1 MFMEKIWLK
10 HYPRNV
16 SSTIGNLKFNSIV
29 DLMKNSSSLFPN
41 HTAFENLNTQLSYKK
56 IDKYSEKFGA
66 YLQNQ
71 LSITKDSKVAI
82 MLPNLLTYPVALF
95 GSYLAGATVININP
109 LFKSR
114 EIENTLN
121 DSKAETIIV
130 LDRFIS
136 ELEPIVKNTLIKN
149 IIVCKVTD
157 LLSPAMAALVKT
169 VVFFKGPKVSLNS
182 DYLLFSDGLKNSYI
196 RRNVVLEKKDI
207 ALLQYTGG
215 TTGKSKAAV
224 LTHGNILA
232 NIEQLNMWVGPIVTP
247 GKESIITALPL
258 YHIFSFTV
266 NLLYFYS
273 IGSNNILVTNPRDLK
288 SFVNTLKKNKFTVI
302 TGVNTLFNLLLTSSS
317 FKKIN
322 FSALKFTVGGGM
334 SVLSSTAKKWKKI
347 TGVNITQGY
356 GLTET
361 APIVSVNIISEPF
374 NGMIG
379 PPMPST
385 DISIRDEKNNELS
398 INQEGELCVKGP
410 QVMSE
415 YWNNPEE
422 TKNSFTDDGFFKT
435 GDIAIINEN
444 GSLKIVDRKKDM
456 IISSGFNVYPNE
468 IEDYVSQHPDVREC
482 GVIGVNDS
490 NRGESIRLFIVK
502 EKKSLREIEVIDF
515 CKKGLAIYK
524 IPKKVIFIDEIPKN
538 NVGKILRRK
547 LREI

>member
-1 MFMEKIWLK
+1 MEKIWLK
-10 HYPRNV
+10 HYPEKV

-41 HTAFENLNTQLSYKK
+41 HTAFTNLNTQLSYKK
-56 IDKYSEKFGA
+56 IDRYSEKFGA
-66 YLQNQ
+66 YLQNK

-114 EIENTLN
+114 EIESALN

-130 LDRFIS
+130 LDRFMS

-157 LLSPAMAALVKT
+157 LLSPAMSVLVKT
-169 VVFFKGPKVSLNS
+169 VVFFKGPKISLNS

-196 RRNVVLEKKDI
+196 KRNVVLEKKDI

-232 NIEQLNMWVGPIVTP
+232 NIEQLNIWVGPIVTP

-347 TGVNITQGY
+347 TGVDITQGY

-374 NGMIG
+374 NGTIG

-385 DISIRDEKNNELS
+385 DISIRDEKNNELN

>member
-1 MFMEKIWLK
+1 MEKIWLK
-10 HYPRNV
+10 NYPRNV

-41 HTAFENLNTQLSYKK
+41 HTAFTNLNTQLSYKK

-71 LSITKDSKVAI
+71 LSITKDSRVAI

-157 LLSPAMAALVKT
+157 LLSPAMSALVKT
-169 VVFFKGPKVSLNS
+169 VVFFKGPKISLNS

-196 RRNVVLEKKDI
+196 RKNVVLEKKDI

-288 SFVNTLKKNKFTVI
+288 GFVNTLKKNKFTVI

-322 FSALKFTVGGGM
+322 FNALKFTVGGGM

-374 NGMIG
+374 NGTIG

-468 IEDYVSQHPDVREC
+468 IEDYVAQHPDVREC

-524 IPKKVIFIDEIPKN
+524 IPRKVIFIDEIPKN

>member
-56 IDKYSEKFGA
+56 IDRYSEKFGA
-66 YLQNQ
+66 YLQNK

-109 LFKSR
+109 LFKGR
-114 EIENTLN
+114 EIESVLN
-121 DSKAETIIV
+121 DSKVETIIV
-130 LDRFIS
+130 LDRFMS
-136 ELEPIVKNTLIKN
+136 ELESIVKNTLIKN

-157 LLSPAMAALVKT
+157 LLSPIMSVLVKT
-169 VVFFKGPKVSLNS
+169 VVFFKGPRIHLDNN
-182 DYLLFSDGLKNSYI
+182 YLLFSDALKNSYI
-196 RRNVVLEKKDI
+196 RTNVVLENKDI

-224 LTHGNILA
+224 LTHGNILS
-232 NIEQLNMWVGPIVTP
+232 NIEQLNMWVGPIVVP

-266 NLLYFYS
+266 NLMYFYS

-334 SVLSSTAKKWKKI
+334 SVLSSTAKKWKKV
-347 TGVNITQGY
+347 TGIDITQGY

-361 APIVSVNIISEPF
+361 SPIVSVNIISEPF
-374 NGMIG
+374 NSTIG
-379 PPMPST
+379 PPIPST
-385 DISIRDEKNNELS
+385 EISIRDEKNNELN

-410 QVMSE
+410 QVMSK

-422 TKNSFTDDGFFKT
+422 TKNSFTADGFFKT
-435 GDIAIINEN
+435 GDIAIIKEN
-444 GSLKIVDRKKDM
+444 GFLKIIDRKKDM

-502 EKKSLREIEVIDF
+502 DKKSLSEREVINF

-547 LREI
+547 LREK

>member
-1 MFMEKIWLK
+1 MEKIWLK
-10 HYPRNV
+10 HYPKNIP
-16 SSTIGNLKFNSIV
+16 STIDNLKFNSII
-29 DLMKNSSSLFPN
+29 DLMKNSSSLFPD
-41 HTAFENLNTQLSYKK
+41 HTAFTNLNTRLSYKK
-56 IDKYSEKFGA
+56 VDRYSEKFGA

-71 LSITKDSKVAI
+71 LSITKRSKVAI

-95 GSYLAGATVININP
+95 GSYLAGAIVININP
-109 LFKSR
+109 LFKGR
-114 EIENTLN
+114 EIESALN
-121 DSKAETIIV
+121 DSGAETIIV
-130 LDRFIS
+130 LDRFMS
-136 ELEPIVKNTLIKN
+136 ELEPVVKNTLIKN
-149 IIVCKVTD
+149 IIICRITD
-157 LLSPAMAALVKT
+157 LLSPIMSALVKT
-169 VVFFKGPKVSLNS
+169 VFFFKGPKISLNS
-182 DYLLFSDGLKNSYI
+182 NYLLFSNILKNSYL
-196 RRNVVLEKKDI
+196 RKNTVLENKDI

-215 TTGKSKAAV
+215 TTGKSKDAV

-232 NIEQLNMWVGPIVTP
+232 NIEQLNAWVGPIVVP

-266 NLLYFYS
+266 NLMYFYS

-347 TGVNITQGY
+347 TGVDITQGY

-374 NGMIG
+374 NGTIG

-385 DISIRDEKNNELS
+385 DISIRDEKNNELN

-490 NRGESIRLFIVK
+490 NRGESIKLFIVK
-502 EKKSLREIEVIDF
+502 EEKKLGEIEVINF
-515 CKKGLAIYK
+515 CKKGLAVYK

-547 LREI
+547 LREF

>member
-1 MFMEKIWLK
+1 MKKIWLK
-10 HYPRNV
+10 HYPKNI
-16 SSTIGNLKFNSIV
+16 SPTINSLKFNSII
-29 DLMKNSSSLFPN
+29 DLMKNSSSLFPD
-41 HTAFENLNTQLSYKK
+41 HTAFTNLNTRLSYKK
-56 IDKYSEKFGA
+56 IDRYSEKFGA

-71 LSITKDSKVAI
+71 LSITKRSKVAI

-95 GSYLAGATVININP
+95 GSYLAGAIVININP
-109 LFKSR
+109 LFKGR
-114 EIENTLN
+114 EIESALN
-121 DSKAETIIV
+121 DSGAETIIV
-130 LDRFIS
+130 LDRFMS
-136 ELEPIVKNTLIKN
+136 ELEPVVKNTLIKN
-149 IIVCKVTD
+149 IIVCRVTD
-157 LLSPAMAALVKT
+157 LLSPIMSALIKT
-169 VVFFKGPKVSLNS
+169 VFFFKGPKISLNN
-182 DYLLFSDGLKNSYI
+182 DYLLFSDTLKNSYLRKNI
-196 RRNVVLEKKDI
+196 VLENKDI

-232 NIEQLNMWVGPIVTP
+232 NIEQLNAWVGPIVVP

-266 NLLYFYS
+266 NLMYFYS

-347 TGVNITQGY
+347 TGVDITQGY

-374 NGMIG
+374 NGTIG
-379 PPMPST
+379 LPMPST
-385 DISIRDEKNNELS
+385 DISIRDEKNNELN

-490 NRGESIRLFIVK
+490 NRGESIKLFIVK
-502 EKKSLREIEVIDF
+502 EEKKLGEIEVINF
-515 CKKGLAIYK
+515 CKRGLAVYK

-547 LREI
+547 LREF

>member
-1 MFMEKIWLK
+1 MEKIWLK
-10 HYPRNV
+10 HYPKNIP
-16 SSTIGNLKFNSIV
+16 STIDSLKFNSII
-29 DLMKNSSSLFPN
+29 DLMKNSSSLFPD
-41 HTAFENLNTQLSYKK
+41 HTAFTNLNTRLSYKK
-56 IDKYSEKFGA
+56 IDRYSEKFGA

-71 LSITKDSKVAI
+71 LSITKRSKVAI

-95 GSYLAGATVININP
+95 GSYLAGAIVININP
-109 LFKSR
+109 LFKGR
-114 EIENTLN
+114 EIESALN
-121 DSKAETIIV
+121 DSGAETIIV
-130 LDRFIS
+130 LDRFMS

-149 IIVCKVTD
+149 IIVCRVTD
-157 LLSPAMAALVKT
+157 LLSPIMSALVKT
-169 VVFFKGPKVSLNS
+169 VFFFKGPKISLNS
-182 DYLLFSDGLKNSYI
+182 NYLLFSDTLKNSYLRKNI
-196 RRNVVLEKKDI
+196 VLESQDI

-224 LTHGNILA
+224 LTHGNILS
-232 NIEQLNMWVGPIVTP
+232 NIEQLNVWVGPIVVP

-266 NLLYFYS
+266 NLMYFYS

-347 TGVNITQGY
+347 TGVDITQGY

-374 NGMIG
+374 NGTIG

-385 DISIRDEKNNELS
+385 DISIRDEKNNELN

-490 NRGESIRLFIVK
+490 NRGESIKLFIVK
-502 EKKSLREIEVIDF
+502 EEKKLGEIEVINF
-515 CKKGLAIYK
+515 CKKGLAVYK

-547 LREI
+547 LREF

>member
-1 MFMEKIWLK
+1 MEKIWLK
-10 HYPRNV
+10 HYPGNV
-16 SSTIGNLKFNSIV
+16 ASKIGNLKFNSII

-41 HTAFENLNTQLSYKK
+41 HTAFTNLNTQLSYKK
-56 IDKYSEKFGA
+56 IDRYSEKFGA
-66 YLQNQ
+66 YLQNK

-109 LFKSR
+109 LFKGR
-114 EIENTLN
+114 EIESVLN
-121 DSKAETIIV
+121 DSKVETIIV
-130 LDRFIS
+130 LDRFMS
-136 ELEPIVKNTLIKN
+136 ELESIVKNTLIKN

-157 LLSPAMAALVKT
+157 LLSPIMSVLVKT
-169 VVFFKGPKVSLNS
+169 VVFFKGPRIHLDNN
-182 DYLLFSDGLKNSYI
+182 YLLFSDALKNSYI
-196 RRNVVLEKKDI
+196 RTNVVLENKDI

-224 LTHGNILA
+224 LTHGNILS
-232 NIEQLNMWVGPIVTP
+232 NIEQLNMWVGPIVVP

-266 NLLYFYS
+266 NLMYFYS

-334 SVLSSTAKKWKKI
+334 SVLSNTAKKWKKV
-347 TGVNITQGY
+347 TGIDITQGY

-361 APIVSVNIISEPF
+361 SPIVSVNIISEPF
-374 NGMIG
+374 NSTIG
-379 PPMPST
+379 PPIPST
-385 DISIRDEKNNELS
+385 EISIRDEKNNELN

-410 QVMSE
+410 QVMSK

-422 TKNSFTDDGFFKT
+422 TKNSFTADGFFKT
-435 GDIAIINEN
+435 GDIAIIKEN
-444 GSLKIVDRKKDM
+444 GFLKIIDRKKDM

-502 EKKSLREIEVIDF
+502 DKKSLSEREVINF

-547 LREI
+547 LREK

>member
-1 MFMEKIWLK
+1 MEKIWLK
-10 HYPRNV
+10 YYPGNV
-16 SSTIGNLKFNSIV
+16 ASKIGNLKFNSIV

-41 HTAFENLNTQLSYKK
+41 HTAFTNLNTQLSYKK
-56 IDKYSEKFGA
+56 IDRYSEKFGA
-66 YLQNQ
+66 YLQNK

-109 LFKSR
+109 LFKGR
-114 EIENTLN
+114 EIESVLN
-121 DSKAETIIV
+121 DSKVETIIV
-130 LDRFIS
+130 LDRFMS
-136 ELEPIVKNTLIKN
+136 ELESIVKNTLIKN

-157 LLSPAMAALVKT
+157 LLSPIMSVLVKT
-169 VVFFKGPKVSLNS
+169 VVFFKGPRIHLDNN
-182 DYLLFSDGLKNSYI
+182 YLLFSDALKNSYI
-196 RRNVVLEKKDI
+196 RTNVVLENKDI

-224 LTHGNILA
+224 LTHGNILS
-232 NIEQLNMWVGPIVTP
+232 NIEQLNMWVGPIVVP

-266 NLLYFYS
+266 NLMYFYS

-334 SVLSSTAKKWKKI
+334 SVLSNTAKKWKKV
-347 TGVNITQGY
+347 TGIDITQGY

-361 APIVSVNIISEPF
+361 SPIVSVNIISEPF
-374 NGMIG
+374 NSTIG
-379 PPMPST
+379 PPIPST
-385 DISIRDEKNNELS
+385 EISIRDEKNNELN

-410 QVMSE
+410 QVMSK

-422 TKNSFTDDGFFKT
+422 TKNSFTADGFFKT
-435 GDIAIINEN
+435 GDIAIIKEN
-444 GSLKIVDRKKDM
+444 GFLKIIDRKKDM

-502 EKKSLREIEVIDF
+502 DKKSLSEREVINF

-547 LREI
+547 LREK

>member
-1 MFMEKIWLK
+1 MEKIWLK
-10 HYPRNV
+10 HYPKNIP
-16 SSTIGNLKFNSIV
+16 STIDSLKFNSII
-29 DLMKNSSSLFPN
+29 DLMKNSSSLFPD
-41 HTAFENLNTQLSYKK
+41 HTAFTNLNTRLSYKK
-56 IDKYSEKFGA
+56 IDRYSEKFGA

-71 LSITKDSKVAI
+71 LSITKRSKVAI

-95 GSYLAGATVININP
+95 GSYLAGAIVININP
-109 LFKSR
+109 LFKGR
-114 EIENTLN
+114 EIESALN
-121 DSKAETIIV
+121 DSGAETIIV
-130 LDRFIS
+130 LDRFMS
-136 ELEPIVKNTLIKN
+136 ELEPVVKNTLIKN
-149 IIVCKVTD
+149 IIICRITD
-157 LLSPAMAALVKT
+157 LLSPIMSALVKT
-169 VVFFKGPKVSLNS
+169 VFFFKGPKISLSSN
-182 DYLLFSDGLKNSYI
+182 YLLFSNILKNSYL
-196 RRNVVLEKKDI
+196 RKNTVLENKDI

-232 NIEQLNMWVGPIVTP
+232 NIEQLNAWVGPIVVP

-266 NLLYFYS
+266 NLMYFYS

-347 TGVNITQGY
+347 TGVDITQGY

-374 NGMIG
+374 NGTIG

-385 DISIRDEKNNELS
+385 DISIRDEKNNELN

-490 NRGESIRLFIVK
+490 NRGESIKLFIVK
-502 EKKSLREIEVIDF
+502 EEKKLGEIEVINF
-515 CKKGLAIYK
+515 CKKGLAVYK
-524 IPKKVIFIDEIPKN
+524 IPKKVIFVDEIPKN

-547 LREI
+547 LREF

>member
-1 MFMEKIWLK
+1 MEKIWLK
-10 HYPRNV
+10 HYPKNI
-16 SSTIGNLKFNSIV
+16 SSTIDSLKFNSII
-29 DLMKNSSSLFPN
+29 DLMKNSSSLFPD
-41 HTAFENLNTQLSYKK
+41 HTAFTNLNTQLSYKK
-56 IDKYSEKFGA
+56 IDRYSEKFGA

-71 LSITKDSKVAI
+71 LSITKSSKVAI

-95 GSYLAGATVININP
+95 GSYLAGAIVININP
-109 LFKSR
+109 LFKGR
-114 EIENTLN
+114 EIESALN
-121 DSKAETIIV
+121 DSGAETIIV
-130 LDRFIS
+130 LDRFMS
-136 ELEPIVKNTLIKN
+136 ELEPVVQNTLIKN
-149 IIVCKVTD
+149 IIVCRVTD
-157 LLSPAMAALVKT
+157 LLSPIMSALVKT
-169 VVFFKGPKVSLNS
+169 VFFFKGPKILLNS
-182 DYLLFSDGLKNSYI
+182 NYLLFSDTLKNSYLRKNI
-196 RRNVVLEKKDI
+196 VLESQDI

-224 LTHGNILA
+224 LTHGNILS
-232 NIEQLNMWVGPIVTP
+232 NIEQLNVWVGPIVVP

-266 NLLYFYS
+266 NLMYFYS
-273 IGSNNILVTNPRDLK
+273 IGSNNILITNPRDLK
-288 SFVNTLKKNKFTVI
+288 SFVNTLKKHKFTVI

-322 FSALKFTVGGGM
+322 FSTLKFTVGGGM
-334 SVLSSTAKKWKKI
+334 SVLSNTAKKWKKI
-347 TGVNITQGY
+347 TGVDITQGY

-374 NGMIG
+374 NGTIG

-385 DISIRDEKNNELS
+385 DISIRDEKNNELN

-435 GDIAIINEN
+435 GDIAIINES

-490 NRGESIRLFIVK
+490 NRGESIKLFIVK
-502 EKKSLREIEVIDF
+502 EEKNLGEIEVIDF
-515 CKKGLAIYK
+515 CKKGLAVYK

-547 LREI
+547 LREL

>member
-1 MFMEKIWLK
+1 MEKIWLK

-374 NGMIG
+374 NGTIG

>member
-1 MFMEKIWLK
+1 MEKIWLK
-10 HYPRNV
+10 HYPEKV

-41 HTAFENLNTQLSYKK
+41 HTAFTNLNTQLSYKK
-56 IDKYSEKFGA
+56 IDRYSEKFGA
-66 YLQNQ
+66 YLQNK

-109 LFKSR
+109 LFKGR
-114 EIENTLN
+114 EIESVLN
-121 DSKAETIIV
+121 DSKVETIIV
-130 LDRFIS
+130 LDRFMS
-136 ELEPIVKNTLIKN
+136 ELESIVKNTLIKN

-157 LLSPAMAALVKT
+157 LLSPIMSVLVKT
-169 VVFFKGPKVSLNS
+169 VVFFKGPKISLNS

-266 NLLYFYS
+266 NLLYFYN

-334 SVLSSTAKKWKKI
+334 SVLSNTAKKWKKI

-374 NGMIG
+374 NGTIG

-385 DISIRDEKNNELS
+385 DISIRDEKNNELN

>member
-1 MFMEKIWLK
+1 MEKIWLK

-41 HTAFENLNTQLSYKK
+41 HTAFTNLNTQLSYKK

-157 LLSPAMAALVKT
+157 LLSPAMSALVKT
-169 VVFFKGPKVSLNS
+169 VVFFKGPKISLNS

-196 RRNVVLEKKDI
+196 RKNVVLEKKDI

-288 SFVNTLKKNKFTVI
+288 GFVNTLKKNKFTVI

-322 FSALKFTVGGGM
+322 FNALKFTVGGGM

-374 NGMIG
+374 NGTIG

-468 IEDYVSQHPDVREC
+468 IEDYVAQHPDVREC

-502 EKKSLREIEVIDF
+502 EKKNLREIEVIDF

-524 IPKKVIFIDEIPKN
+524 IPRKVIFIDEIPKN

>member
-1 MFMEKIWLK
+1 MEKIWLK
-10 HYPRNV
+10 HYPEKV

-41 HTAFENLNTQLSYKK
+41 HTAFTNLNTQLSYKK
-56 IDKYSEKFGA
+56 IDRYSEKFGA
-66 YLQNQ
+66 YLQNK

-109 LFKSR
+109 LFKGR
-114 EIENTLN
+114 EIESVLN
-121 DSKAETIIV
+121 DSKVETIIV
-130 LDRFIS
+130 LDRFMS
-136 ELEPIVKNTLIKN
+136 ELESIVKNTLIKN

-157 LLSPAMAALVKT
+157 LLSPIMSVLVKT
-169 VVFFKGPKVSLNS
+169 VVFFKGPRIHLDNN
-182 DYLLFSDGLKNSYI
+182 YLLFSDALKNSYI
-196 RRNVVLEKKDI
+196 RTNVVLENKDI

-224 LTHGNILA
+224 LTHGNILS
-232 NIEQLNMWVGPIVTP
+232 NIEQLNMWVGPIVVP

-266 NLLYFYS
+266 NLMYFYS

-334 SVLSSTAKKWKKI
+334 SVLSSTAKKWKKV
-347 TGVNITQGY
+347 TGIDITQGY

-361 APIVSVNIISEPF
+361 SPIVSVNIISEPF
-374 NGMIG
+374 NSTIG
-379 PPMPST
+379 PPIPST
-385 DISIRDEKNNELS
+385 EISIRDEKNNELN

-410 QVMSE
+410 QVMSK

-422 TKNSFTDDGFFKT
+422 TKNSFTADGFFKT
-435 GDIAIINEN
+435 GDIAIIKEN
-444 GSLKIVDRKKDM
+444 GFLKIIDRKKDM

-502 EKKSLREIEVIDF
+502 DKKSLSEREVINF

-547 LREI
+547 LREK

>member
-1 MFMEKIWLK
+1 MEKIWLK
-10 HYPRNV
+10 HYPGNV
-16 SSTIGNLKFNSIV
+16 ASKIGNLKFNSIV

-41 HTAFENLNTQLSYKK
+41 HTAFTNLNTQLSYKK
-56 IDKYSEKFGA
+56 IDRYSEKFGA
-66 YLQNQ
+66 YLQNK

-109 LFKSR
+109 LFKGR
-114 EIENTLN
+114 EIESVLN
-121 DSKAETIIV
+121 DSKVETIIV
-130 LDRFIS
+130 LDRFMS
-136 ELEPIVKNTLIKN
+136 ELESIVKNTLIKN

-157 LLSPAMAALVKT
+157 LLSPIMSVLVKT
-169 VVFFKGPKVSLNS
+169 VVFFKGPRIHLDNN
-182 DYLLFSDGLKNSYI
+182 YLLFSDALKNSYI
-196 RRNVVLEKKDI
+196 RMNVVLENKDI

-224 LTHGNILA
+224 LTHGNILS
-232 NIEQLNMWVGPIVTP
+232 NIEQLNMWVGPIVVP

-266 NLLYFYS
+266 NLMYFYS

-334 SVLSSTAKKWKKI
+334 SVLSNTAKKWKKV
-347 TGVNITQGY
+347 TGIDITQGY

-361 APIVSVNIISEPF
+361 SPIVSVNIISEPF
-374 NGMIG
+374 NSTIG
-379 PPMPST
+379 PPIPST
-385 DISIRDEKNNELS
+385 EISIRDEKNNELN

-410 QVMSE
+410 QVMSK

-422 TKNSFTDDGFFKT
+422 TKNSFTADGFFKT
-435 GDIAIINEN
+435 GDIAIIKEN
-444 GSLKIVDRKKDM
+444 GFLKIIDRKKDM

-468 IEDYVSQHPDVREC
+468 IEDYVSQHPNVREC

-502 EKKSLREIEVIDF
+502 DKKSLSEREVINF

-547 LREI
+547 LREK

>member
-1 MFMEKIWLK
+1 MEKIWLK
-10 HYPRNV
+10 HYPGNV
-16 SSTIGNLKFNSIV
+16 ASKIGNLKFNSIV

-41 HTAFENLNTQLSYKK
+41 HTAFTNLNTQLSYKK
-56 IDKYSEKFGA
+56 IDRYSEKFGA
-66 YLQNQ
+66 YLQNK

-109 LFKSR
+109 LFKGR
-114 EIENTLN
+114 EIESVLN
-121 DSKAETIIV
+121 DSKVETIIV
-130 LDRFIS
+130 LDRFMS
-136 ELEPIVKNTLIKN
+136 ELESIVKNTLIKN

-157 LLSPAMAALVKT
+157 LLSPIMSVLVKT
-169 VVFFKGPKVSLNS
+169 VVFFKGPKISLNS

-196 RRNVVLEKKDI
+196 KRNVVLEKKDI

-232 NIEQLNMWVGPIVTP
+232 NIEQLNIWVGPIVTP

-374 NGMIG
+374 NGTIG

-538 NVGKILRRK
+538 NVGKILRRR

>member
-1 MFMEKIWLK
+1 MEKIWLK
-10 HYPRNV
+10 HYPGNV
-16 SSTIGNLKFNSIV
+16 ASKIGNLKFNSIV

-41 HTAFENLNTQLSYKK
+41 HTAFTNLNTQLSYKK
-56 IDKYSEKFGA
+56 IDRYSEKFGA
-66 YLQNQ
+66 YLQNK

-109 LFKSR
+109 LFKGR
-114 EIENTLN
+114 EIESVLN
-121 DSKAETIIV
+121 DSKVETIIV
-130 LDRFIS
+130 LDRFMS
-136 ELEPIVKNTLIKN
+136 ELESIVKNTLIKN

-157 LLSPAMAALVKT
+157 LLSPIMSVLVKT
-169 VVFFKGPKVSLNS
+169 VVFFKGPRIHLDNN
-182 DYLLFSDGLKNSYI
+182 YLLFSDALKNSYI
-196 RRNVVLEKKDI
+196 RMNVVLENKDI

-224 LTHGNILA
+224 LTHGNILS
-232 NIEQLNMWVGPIVTP
+232 NIEQLNMWVGPIVVP

-266 NLLYFYS
+266 NLMYFYS

-334 SVLSSTAKKWKKI
+334 SVLSSTAKKWKKV
-347 TGVNITQGY
+347 TGIDITQGY

-361 APIVSVNIISEPF
+361 SPIVSVNIISEPF
-374 NGMIG
+374 NSTIG
-379 PPMPST
+379 PPIPST
-385 DISIRDEKNNELS
+385 EISIRDEKNNELN

-410 QVMSE
+410 QVMSK

-422 TKNSFTDDGFFKT
+422 TKNSFTADGFFKT
-435 GDIAIINEN
+435 GDIAIIKEN
-444 GSLKIVDRKKDM
+444 GFLKIIDRKKDM

-502 EKKSLREIEVIDF
+502 DKKSLSEREVINF

-547 LREI
+547 LREK

>member
-1 MFMEKIWLK
+1 MEKIWLK
-10 HYPRNV
+10 HYPKNIP
-16 SSTIGNLKFNSIV
+16 STIDSLKFNSII
-29 DLMKNSSSLFPN
+29 DLMKNSSSLFPD
-41 HTAFENLNTQLSYKK
+41 HTAFTNLNTRLSYKK
-56 IDKYSEKFGA
+56 IDRYSEKFGA

-71 LSITKDSKVAI
+71 LSITKRSKVAI

-95 GSYLAGATVININP
+95 GSYLAGAIVININP
-109 LFKSR
+109 LFKGR
-114 EIENTLN
+114 EIESALN
-121 DSKAETIIV
+121 DSGAETIIV
-130 LDRFIS
+130 LDRFMS
-136 ELEPIVKNTLIKN
+136 ELEPVVKNTLIKN
-149 IIVCKVTD
+149 IIICRITD
-157 LLSPAMAALVKT
+157 LLSPIMSALVKT
-169 VVFFKGPKVSLNS
+169 VFFFKGPKISLNS
-182 DYLLFSDGLKNSYI
+182 NYLLFSNILKNSYLRKNI
-196 RRNVVLEKKDI
+196 VLENKDI

-232 NIEQLNMWVGPIVTP
+232 NIEQLNAWVGPIVVP

-266 NLLYFYS
+266 NLMYFYS

-334 SVLSSTAKKWKKI
+334 SVLSNTAKKWKKV
-347 TGVNITQGY
+347 TGIDITQGY

-361 APIVSVNIISEPF
+361 SPIVSVNIISEPF
-374 NGMIG
+374 NSTIG
-379 PPMPST
+379 PPIPST
-385 DISIRDEKNNELS
+385 EISIRDEKNNELN

-410 QVMSE
+410 QVMSK

-422 TKNSFTDDGFFKT
+422 TKNSFTADGFFKT
-435 GDIAIINEN
+435 GDIAIIKEN
-444 GSLKIVDRKKDM
+444 GFLKIIDRKKDM

-502 EKKSLREIEVIDF
+502 DKKSLSEREVINF

-547 LREI
+547 LREK

>member
-1 MFMEKIWLK
+1 MEKIWLK
-10 HYPRNV
+10 HYPKNIP
-16 SSTIGNLKFNSIV
+16 SKIDSLKFNSII
-29 DLMKNSSSLFPN
+29 DLMKNSSSLFPD
-41 HTAFENLNTQLSYKK
+41 HTAFTNLNTRLSYKK
-56 IDKYSEKFGA
+56 IDRYSEKFGA

-71 LSITKDSKVAI
+71 LSITKRSKVAI

-95 GSYLAGATVININP
+95 GSYLAGAIVININP
-109 LFKSR
+109 LFKGR
-114 EIENTLN
+114 EIESALN
-121 DSKAETIIV
+121 DSGAETIIV
-130 LDRFIS
+130 LDRFMS
-136 ELEPIVKNTLIKN
+136 ELEPVVQNTLIKN
-149 IIVCKVTD
+149 IIVCRVTD
-157 LLSPAMAALVKT
+157 LLSPIMSALVKT
-169 VVFFKGPKVSLNS
+169 VFFFKGPKISLDSN
-182 DYLLFSDGLKNSYI
+182 YLLFSDTLKNSYLRKNI
-196 RRNVVLEKKDI
+196 VLGSQDI

-224 LTHGNILA
+224 LTHGNILS
-232 NIEQLNMWVGPIVTP
+232 NIEQLNVWVGLIVVP
-247 GKESIITALPL
+247 GKENIITALPL

-266 NLLYFYS
+266 NLMYFYS
-273 IGSNNILVTNPRDLK
+273 IGSNNILITNPRDLK
-288 SFVNTLKKNKFTVI
+288 SFVNTLKKHKFTVI

-322 FSALKFTVGGGM
+322 FSTLKFTVGGGM
-334 SVLSSTAKKWKKI
+334 SVLSNTAKKWKKI
-347 TGVNITQGY
+347 TGVDITQGY

-385 DISIRDEKNNELS
+385 DISIRDEKNNELN

-435 GDIAIINEN
+435 GDIAIINES

-490 NRGESIRLFIVK
+490 NRGESIKLFIVK
-502 EKKSLREIEVIDF
+502 EEKNLGEIEVIDF
-515 CKKGLAIYK
+515 CKKGLAVYK

-547 LREI
+547 LREL

>member
-1 MFMEKIWLK
+1 MEKIWLK
-10 HYPRNV
+10 HYPKNI
-16 SSTIGNLKFNSIV
+16 SSKIDSLKFNSII

-41 HTAFENLNTQLSYKK
+41 HTAFTNLNTQLSYKK
-56 IDKYSEKFGA
+56 IDEYSEKFGA

-71 LSITKDSKVAI
+71 LSITKSSKVAI

-95 GSYLAGATVININP
+95 GSYLAGAIVINVNP
-109 LFKSR
+109 LFKGR
-114 EIENTLN
+114 EIESALN
-121 DSKAETIIV
+121 DSGAETIII
-130 LDRFIS
+130 LDRFMS
-136 ELEPIVKNTLIKN
+136 ELESIVKNTSIKN
-149 IIVCKVTD
+149 IIVCRVTD
-157 LLSPAMAALVKT
+157 LLSPIMSVLVKT
-169 VVFFKGPKVSLNS
+169 VFFFKEPKIYLNS
-182 DYLLFSDGLKNSYI
+182 DYLLFSDTLKNSYI
-196 RRNVVLEKKDI
+196 KKSIALEKKDI

-232 NIEQLNMWVGPIVTP
+232 NIEQLNIWVGPIVVS

-266 NLLYFYS
+266 NLMYFYS

-288 SFVNTLKKNKFTVI
+288 SFVNILKKNKFTII

-347 TGVNITQGY
+347 TGVDITQGY

-374 NGMIG
+374 NGTIG

-385 DISIRDEKNNELS
+385 DISIRDKQNNELS

-468 IEDYVSQHPDVREC
+468 IEDYVSQHPGVREC

-490 NRGESIRLFIVK
+490 NRGESIKLFIVK
-502 EKKSLREIEVIDF
+502 EESSLREIEVINF

-524 IPKKVIFIDEIPKN
+524 IPKKVVFIDEIPKN

>member
-1 MFMEKIWLK
+1 MEKIWLK
-10 HYPRNV
+10 HYPKNI
-16 SSTIGNLKFNSIV
+16 SSTIDSLKFNSII
-29 DLMKNSSSLFPN
+29 DLMKNSSSLFPD
-41 HTAFENLNTQLSYKK
+41 HTAFTNLNTRLSYKK
-56 IDKYSEKFGA
+56 IDRYSEKFGA
-66 YLQNQ
+66 YLQNK
-71 LSITKDSKVAI
+71 LSITKGSKVAI

-95 GSYLAGATVININP
+95 GSYLAGAIVININP
-109 LFKSR
+109 LFKGR
-114 EIENTLN
+114 EIESALN
-121 DSKAETIIV
+121 DSGAETIIV
-130 LDRFIS
+130 LDRFMS
-136 ELEPIVKNTLIKN
+136 ELEPVVKNTLIKN
-149 IIVCKVTD
+149 IIVCRVTD
-157 LLSPAMAALVKT
+157 LLSPIISALVKI
-169 VVFFKGPKVSLNS
+169 VVFFKGPKISLNS
-182 DYLLFSDGLKNSYI
+182 DYLLFSDTLKNLYI
-196 RRNVVLEKKDI
+196 RKDIVLENKDI

-232 NIEQLNMWVGPIVTP
+232 NIEQLNVWVGPIVVP

-266 NLLYFYS
+266 NLMYFYS
-273 IGSNNILVTNPRDLK
+273 IGSNNILITNPRDLK

-347 TGVNITQGY
+347 TGVGITQGY

-374 NGMIG
+374 NGTIG

-385 DISIRDEKNNELS
+385 DVSIRDEKNNELT

-435 GDIAIINEN
+435 GDIAIINKN

-468 IEDYVSQHPDVREC
+468 IEDYVSQHLGVREC

-490 NRGESIRLFIVK
+490 NRGESIKLFIVK
-502 EKKSLREIEVIDF
+502 EEKSLGEIEVINF
-515 CKKGLAIYK
+515 CKKGLAVYK
-524 IPKKVIFIDEIPKN
+524 IPKKVIFINEIPKN